1 MLTHITL
8 HQHQLQG
15 YIKAVNGGCPAPPLA
30 TTYGVNLRT
39 CACQSPVCTMRRWRI
54 PD

>member
-15 YIKAVNGGCPAPPLA
+15 YIKAVNGGCLA
-30 TTYGVNLRT
+30 AVG
-39 CACQSPVCTMRRWRI
+39 I
-54 PD
+54 